1 MKSELEVGD
10 DPIGGLSPLQAVRRE
25 KERAKLV
32 ALIDDI
38 DRLQNAPTSEMPK
51 IDMDKLRRLLGLPAK
66 AN

>member
-10 DPIGGLSPLQAVRRE
+10 DP
-25 KERAKLV
+25 
-32 ALIDDI
+32 IDDI